1 MRMLLASGDRR
12 MSPGILFVAPWLFD
26 GGVERVMEQKA
37 RWFAARG
44 YRVRIAVAE
53 LRATLSGHPNPVLAR
68 FQALGI
74 PVTVLPVYGP
84 RLHITQRALGI
95 AGQALRNGI
104 RILVGHD
111 LLANLEVLVAKRMLK
126 SRVRVIAE
134 GHISLKFPDTG
145 IDPLTLARARRL
157 LPTADGIVAVSNGI
171 RRELIDYYRV
181 SPAKV
186 ATFYNVFR
194 PGEIRRLAEEP
205 APETAGRAP
214 FIVACGRF
222 VEAKGLSDLIRAF
235 ARVRARRPLT
245 LVLLGDGPAVLRASR
260 CVLPAV
266 AVGRGLP
273 SRHRRGH
280 GLRDAGHRVALP
292 LGAREPS
299 RVIGTGSSTTP
310 ATSSNSPS
318 PSAVCSTIA
327 RSRRGSSPPDCG
339 ARRTSRNRRSSP
351 SRSVLLRRPARRSG
365 PYNDRMTSI

>member
-1 MRMLLASGDRR
+1 
-12 MSPGILFVAPWLFD
+12 
-26 GGVERVMEQKA
+26 
-37 RWFAARG
+37 
-44 YRVRIAVAE
+44 
-53 LRATLSGHPNPVLAR
+53 
-68 FQALGI
+68 
-74 PVTVLPVYGP
+74 
-84 RLHITQRALGI
+84 LHITQRALGI

-245 LVLLGDGPAVLRASR
+245 LVLLGDGPPVLRASR
-260 CVLPAV
+260 RVLPAV

-292 LGAREPS
+292 LGARGAFEGDRYGILYDAGNVEQLAVAIG
-299 RVIGTGSSTTP
+299 RVLDDRQE
-310 ATSSNSPS
+310 
-318 PSAVCSTIA
+318 SARLVA
-327 RSRRGSSPPDCG
+327 AG
-339 ARRTSRNRRSSP
+339 
-351 SRSVLLRRPARRSG
+351 LRRAEDFEESKILPRLEAYYCDGRPAAR
-365 PYNDRMTSI
+365 DHIMTA